1 VFIEAVLVIIG
12 LISLVSLLLSWISL
26 NIQVELR
33 AGLIEMLQNTTAPTD
48 DLSHIVKN
56 IEDIQ
61 DFLAQLMQVMGNPFQ
76 MLAATHGARILDRIF
91 PPKIE
96 KIDKNHGDGSL
107 LPKSASDESW
117 PEENRLNE
125 EEPEEIP
132 E

>member
-1 VFIEAVLVIIG
+1 MFIEAVLVIIG